1 MNALHAELDRR
12 RLLRYL
18 GNAALALPFTRV
30 LMEEQLFGVTPAKR
44 ALMIYFPDGIIKERW
59 HPLATG
65 KDFEFQPMTAPLKA
79 VKDDV
84 ILVKNVHYATEGSHE
99 GGAAYILSG
108 VKGHK
113 GGISLDTYLGEKF
126 KSNVVLPVV
135 RLGVGANFQTG
146 SHISYFAPG
155 SASPIEDNPAKA
167 FYSIF
172 GGSAGSTDPV
182 AKNKLLAAELSILDL
197 CMNDIKGLQNK
208 LGSIEKQK
216 LDVHLD
222 SLRELERRVQSAAS
236 GPIAGACTKQVDMR
250 GLSFPQPDY
259 NYPPGPHKNEYFAVI
274 GDIMTD
280 LAVQVLAC
288 GVSNVV
294 YFQWSHPVS
303 PTAFNFPGGT
313 GQARGHHDM
322 SHYGDLNGSGAEE
335 FIKAQAWYTDRIAKL
350 LGRLKA
356 IKEGDQSL
364 LYNTAALALT
374 EIADSNMHDFKNVG
388 LILAGQAGGNW
399 STGRS
404 IDGLGA
410 SHNQVLVSILQA
422 MGLPDN
428 SYGDPTLGSGPLAG
442 LRI

>member
-1 MNALHAELDRR
+1 MKSLRAELDRR

-18 GNAALALPFTRV
+18 GNAALALPFSRV
-30 LMEEQLFGVTPAKR
+30 LMEQQLFGATPAKR
-44 ALMIYFPDGIIKERW
+44 ALFFYFPDGIIKERW
-59 HPLATG
+59 HPTATG
-65 KDFEFQPMTAPLKA
+65 SKFDFQPMTAPLQA
-79 VKDDV
+79 VRDDV
-84 ILVKNVHYATEGSHE
+84 ILVKNVNYATEGSHE

-108 VKGHK
+108 VRNHS
-113 GGISLDTYLGEKF
+113 GGVSIDTYLGEKF

-167 FYSIF
+167 FYNIF
-172 GGSAGSTDPV
+172 GGASSSTDPLT
-182 AKNKLLAAELSILDL
+182 KSKLLAAEMSILDL
-197 CMNDIKGLQNK
+197 CMDDIKGLQTQ
-208 LGSIEKQK
+208 LGSVEKQK
-216 LDVHLD
+216 LDVHLE

-236 GPIAGACTKQVDMR
+236 GPIAGSCTKQVDMR
-250 GLSFPQPDY
+250 GLTFPQPDY
-259 NYPPGPHKNEYFAVI
+259 NYPQAPHKNEHFGVI

-288 GVSNVV
+288 GVSNVL

-313 GQARGHHDM
+313 DQARGHHDM
-322 SHYGDLNGSGAEE
+322 SHYGDLNGSGAQD
-335 FIKAQAWYTDRIAKL
+335 FIKAQAWYMGCLAKL

-356 IKEGDQSL
+356 IKEGDQTL
-364 LYNTAALALT
+364 LYNTAAMALT

-388 LILAGQAGGNW
+388 LILAGQAGGAW
-399 STGRS
+399 TTGRS
-404 IDGLGA
+404 LDGQAA

-422 MGLPDN
+422 MGLPDTTF
-428 SYGDPTLGSGPLAG
+428 GDPTLGSGPLAG
-442 LRI
+442 LRA